1 VYGNETAEGIANAME
16 YRRQL
21 NSTDDPFAAL
31 YNLTD
36 AANSTHPGNST
47 GTVKQLNLW

>member
-1 VYGNETAEGIANAME
+1 MYGNGTAEGIANAME
-16 YRRQL
+16 YKRQL

-47 GTVKQLNLW
+47 GTVKLLNWW